1 MGPALHVREVG
12 RDDGTGIQA
21 SSADLPG
28 RPPVVAP
35 GRRIRQRAGRHRV
48 GAGPRDQRAGRGGCA
63 RRAAE
68 RERPRLRGPGALA
81 RGTAAGP
88 AAAAGRVPAVG
99 RGQRL
104 RPGRRGAGGRDAPA
118 CPGGGPAR
126 RQRMAVAPARRIRAA
141 AAAFAGPAAIG
152 WAADHGWLA
161 AADRAGFEAV
171 LARRRGAGTAVARAV
186 TAVAEPALINPVL
199 AAVGAASGDGRRSAW
214 LPCLIVASG
223 AAARR
228 CLSRVIARQRP
239 PAEAWLAEPEGFSL
253 PSKHTTLAVLT
264 AGAAMRAFG
273 VRGAP
278 AQAATA
284 LTAAGIGASRICL
297 GVHWPADVVAGWL
310 FAEGWLRL
318 AGPVL
323 AQAKPERTSIVSR
336 DGRRRAVR

>member
-1 MGPALHVREVG
+1 M
-12 RDDGTGIQA
+12 
-21 SSADLPG
+21 
-28 RPPVVAP
+28 
-35 GRRIRQRAGRHRV
+35 
-48 GAGPRDQRAGRGGCA
+48 
-63 RRAAE
+63 
-68 RERPRLRGPGALA
+68 
-81 RGTAAGP
+81 
-88 AAAAGRVPAVG
+88 AVS
-99 RGQRL
+99 
-104 RPGRRGAGGRDAPA
+104 
-118 CPGGGPAR
+118 
-126 RQRMAVAPARRIRAA
+126 RQRMAVTGLRRMAA
-141 AAAFAGPAAIG
+141 AAVAFGALAVLASS
-152 WAADHGWLA
+152 ADHGWLA
-161 AADRAGFEAV
+161 GADRRAFEAV
-171 LARRRGAGTAVARAV
+171 RGRRGPGTIRGARMISALAELAVVYPVLALTGVGAARRGAWWRA
-186 TAVAEPALINPVL
+186 
-199 AAVGAASGDGRRSAW
+199 AA
-214 LPCLIVASG
+214 PCLVVAG
-223 AAARR
+223 GTAARR
-228 CLSRVIARQRP
+228 CLSRMIARQRP